1 MIIKRFKFSLF
12 LFALV
17 ACLSCESALKVNPAD
32 ALESIDES
40 MLEPVDISFD
50 EIEGEDL
57 ERFLTEGES
66 CNRLAR
72 VRKLS
77 REGSCRFMIELRNGK
92 FINPINPQDLVE
104 LLRSGRFLK
113 VSLERAEEGPCDRGI
128 PAYVYCASSLDISR
142 EIRSHEDIKVES
154 QDGN

>member
-1 MIIKRFKFSLF
+1 MIIKRVKFSLF
-12 LFALV
+12 IFALV
-17 ACLSCESALKVNPAD
+17 ACLSCESELKVNPAD
-32 ALESIDES
+32 VLETIDES

-50 EIEGEDL
+50 EIEGEGL

-77 REGSCRFMIELRNGK
+77 REGDCRFMIELRNGR

-104 LLRSGRFLK
+104 VLKNGRFLK
-113 VSLERAEEGPCDRGI
+113 VSLERAQEGPCERGI
-128 PAYVYCASSLDISR
+128 PAYVYCASSLDIGR
-142 EIRSHEDIKVES
+142 ELPSYEDIKVEG
-154 QDGN
+154 QDGD